1 MHDKSELTALEIK
14 EYCRGKI
21 AHYTIPGQVRFVN
34 EFPMTVTGKIR
45 KIEMREAM
53 IAELRLQN
61 SIKGFE

>member
-14 EYCRGKI
+14 EYCRENSPLYHSWSK
-21 AHYTIPGQVRFVN
+21 RFVN

-53 IAELRLQN
+53 IAELRL
-61 SIKGFE
+61 SK

>member
-14 EYCRGKI
+14 KNIVEI
-21 AHYTIPGQVRFVN
+21 AHYTIPGQVKFVN

-53 IAELRLQN
+53 IAELRL
-61 SIKGFE
+61 SK

>member
-21 AHYTIPGQVRFVN
+21 AHYTIPGQVKFVN

-45 KIEMREAM
+45 KIEMRDD
-53 IAELRLQN
+53 
-61 SIKGFE
+61 S

>member
-21 AHYTIPGQVRFVN
+21 AHYTIPGQVKFVN
-34 EFPMTVTGKIR
+34 EFPMTVTGKI

-53 IAELRLQN
+53 MN
-61 SIKGFE
+61 

>member
-21 AHYTIPGQVRFVN
+21 AHYTIPGQVKFVN

-53 IAELRLQN
+53 IAELRL
-61 SIKGFE
+61 SKYI

>member
-21 AHYTIPGQVRFVN
+21 AHYTIPGQVKFVN

-45 KIEMREAM
+45 KIEMREA
-53 IAELRLQN
+53 IAELRL
-61 SIKGFE
+61 SK

>member
-21 AHYTIPGQVRFVN
+21 AHYTIPGQVKFVK
-34 EFPMTVTGKIR
+34 FPMTVTGKIR

-53 IAELRLQN
+53 IAELRL
-61 SIKGFE
+61 SK

>member
-53 IAELRLQN
+53 IAELRL
-61 SIKGFE
+61 SK

>member
-21 AHYTIPGQVRFVN
+21 AHYTIPGQVKFVN

-53 IAELRLQN
+53 IAELRL
-61 SIKGFE
+61 SK